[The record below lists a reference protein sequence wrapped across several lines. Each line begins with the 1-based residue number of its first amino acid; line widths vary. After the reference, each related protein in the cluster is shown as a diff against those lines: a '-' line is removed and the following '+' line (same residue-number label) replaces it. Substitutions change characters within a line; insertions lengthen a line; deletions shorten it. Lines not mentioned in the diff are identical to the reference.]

1 MSTLLLLQQ
10 LLILF
15 AMALCG
21 FGITRAGLLSETGR
35 KQFAA
40 LIVHLFNPLLILSS
54 VCNYDASEARGLVGQ
69 NFALA
74 MLVHTFL
81 FAAGFLYA
89 RLLRLRRRE
98 RSLYTMAI
106 GMNNIAYMGI
116 PLIRGSLGEEYVIF
130 IAFYILFFNVLVYTL
145 GVHLARNMADNPA
158 PFSARGL
165 LNIGTITSLVAILL
179 FLFRLRPPA
188 PVTTF
193 LGYMGNVTIPLSMI
207 VIGSSIAQQNLRE
220 IFLDRRNYL
229 FVAVKMLLIPA
240 VGILVLRNLPF
251 DRNVLTVGFVLLSM
265 PTANIVAMLSSEYG
279 GHGDQANVL
288 ITLTTILS
296 VLTVPLLSLLY

>member
-74 MLVHTFL
+74 VLVHTFL
-81 FAAGFLYA
+81 FAAGFLYV
-89 RLLRLRRRE
+89 RLLRIRRRE

-145 GVHLARNMADNPA
+145 GVHLARNMADKPA

-165 LNIGTITSLVAILL
+165 LNVGTITSLVAILL

-188 PVTTF
+188 QV
-193 LGYMGNVTIPLSMI
+193 LHLS
-207 VIGSSIAQQNLRE
+207 VQNLVAGRLPGMVSE
-220 IFLDRRNYL
+220 AQH
-229 FVAVKMLLIPA
+229 AVKQ
-240 VGILVLRNLPF
+240 LPF
-251 DRNVLTVGFVLLSM
+251 FLEFRHSRVIFRQRGVHLLL
-265 PTANIVAMLSSEYG
+265 PF
-279 GHGDQANVL
+279 H
-288 ITLTTILS
+288 
-296 VLTVPLLSLLY
+296 LL